1 MIQATLLDYNA
12 IKLNTNKQ
20 ITEKNLSF
28 GNFKHFIFH
37 SSHSKEEFETE
48 VHFKNFLVIFVC
60 LFFHINFQRNLY
72 NSKIFLLFLWGLH
85 LPY

>member
-28 GNFKHFIFH
+28 GNGKHFILH
-37 SSHSKEEFETE
+37 SSHSKEEFEMK
-48 VHFKNFLVIFVC
+48 FILRIFW
-60 LFFHINFQRNLY
+60 
-72 NSKIFLLFLWGLH
+72 LFLCV
-85 LPY
+85 YFSI